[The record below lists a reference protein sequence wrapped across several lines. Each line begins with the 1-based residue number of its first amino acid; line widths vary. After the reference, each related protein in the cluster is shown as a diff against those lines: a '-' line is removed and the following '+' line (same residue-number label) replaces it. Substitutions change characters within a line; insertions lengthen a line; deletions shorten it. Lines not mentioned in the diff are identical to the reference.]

1 MANTAT
7 DNSNSANATTA
18 DTGTTEATKGGN
30 SKTFTQEE
38 VDAMLA
44 ARVKREAAKYDEPTK
59 KAVADALADQE
70 RKSKLTEEQRANEES
85 QVLV

>member
-1 MANTAT
+1 MADTAT
-7 DNSNSANATTA
+7 DNSNSTSATTTDA
-18 DTGTTEATKGGN
+18 GTTEATKGGN

-44 ARVKREAAKYDEPTK
+44 ARVKREAVKYDELTK

-70 RKSKLTEEQRANEES
+70 RKSKLTEEQRANE
-85 QVLV
+85 